1 MARFLGSNTG
11 ASLLNAACA
20 DIQKRSSGWARM
32 RVEKVFLLLS
42 DGRCVEETE
51 RDVLVLMRKHRSQVV
66 HVIDVGQLVEDTII
80 ILTEAM
86 LIHRLVQPGANGRV
100 PRKPAKASTTQAE
113 K

>member
-1 MARFLGSNTG
+1 
-11 ASLLNAACA
+11 
-20 DIQKRSSGWARM
+20 M

-80 ILTEAM
+80 IILTEAM
-86 LIHRLVQPGANGRV
+86 LLHRLVQPGANGRV